1 MALTPSRM
9 APRLPS
15 APRFAPPPNC
25 RRACPAPTTITGPR
39 LPPPRRPSTCGGV
52 GNWSSSRKRIRTC
65 CSRRWAWCP
74 TRHGSTVCRCC
85 RARRRCPATT
95 APAIPTAMTAPITAA
110 PPMDPTGIAFPTPA
124 VSMDT
129 ARQLSRRQRKRTIDV
144 AGAPRKTRE
153 TGSENATTADLVAV
167 LVAVTDG
174 EPKIMTIANASALP
188 SGPFEFSHR
197 SLQTALRAWVEA
209 QTGHPLGYVE
219 QLYTFA
225 DRGRT
230 GDAKS
235 PHSISISYLGLA
247 REDQV
252 GQGFEAHWS
261 GWYDYFPWEDHRAGP
276 PALLVKML
284 TPRLRAWAKS
294 APTTNLQ
301 REWNEELV
309 LQRYEL
315 LYEAALIPEAVRD
328 RASTVPAVPGRP
340 MTGDHRRILATG
352 IARLRAKIK
361 YRPVVFELMPAE
373 FTLLQLQR
381 SVEALAGR
389 LVHKQNFRRLMEQQQ
404 LVEETGAIAA
414 DTVGRPAKLFRFRH
428 AVLAERAV
436 AGTKLPLSRT

>member
-1 MALTPSRM
+1 M
-9 APRLPS
+9 
-15 APRFAPPPNC
+15 
-25 RRACPAPTTITGPR
+25 
-39 LPPPRRPSTCGGV
+39 
-52 GNWSSSRKRIRTC
+52 
-65 CSRRWAWCP
+65 
-74 TRHGSTVCRCC
+74 
-85 RARRRCPATT
+85 
-95 APAIPTAMTAPITAA
+95 
-110 PPMDPTGIAFPTPA
+110 
-124 VSMDT
+124 
-129 ARQLSRRQRKRTIDV
+129 
-144 AGAPRKTRE
+144 AGASRKTRE
-153 TGSENATTADLVAV
+153 TGSANAITADLVAV

-174 EPKIMTIANASALP
+174 EPKIMTIANAGALP
-188 SGPFEFSHR
+188 SGPFEFAHR
-197 SLQTALRAWVEA
+197 SLQTGLRAWVEA

-276 PALLVKML
+276 PAMLAKML
-284 TPRLRAWAKS
+284 TPKLRAWSKS
-294 APTTNLQ
+294 ASTTNLQ
-301 REWNEELV
+301 RERWQRAAITFGLDDREWNEELV

-315 LYEAALIPEAVRD
+315 LYEAALIPEAVR
-328 RASTVPAVPGRP
+328 ANTAPVAPGRP
-340 MTGDHRRILATG
+340 MSGDHRRILATG

-361 YRPVVFELMPAE
+361 YRPVVFELMPAQ

-389 LVHKQNFRRLMEQQQ
+389 LVHKQNFRRLIEQQQ

-436 AGTKLPLSRT
+436 VGTKLPLSRT